1 MTFKEWFEA
10 LSPADQLKLKASDCK
25 DLACEAFGS
34 GWTGGLFSLTDDR
47 YLEVLGDL
55 SKVMKDK
62 LKEKKAKVTE

>member
-34 GWTGGLFSLTDDR
+34 GWTEGLFGLTDDR
-47 YLEVLGDL
+47 YREVLGDL
-55 SKVMKDK
+55 SKAMKDE
-62 LKEKKAKVTE
+62 LKEGKVKVYK